1 MKIEI
6 RNIDLSKV
14 ITFLENENFKGLKS
28 VNRSKV
34 TNYLREQLETVVE
47 GEKTIRKDGKDKPEQ
62 WLDQELKA
70 YFDETVTVEG
80 GNFIKPLNVVKAK
93 IKELASEECEQEFSG
108 DDAYALSVLYDAFQ
122 IDEEKGEDVNESD
135 NNGN

>member
-6 RNIDLSKV
+6 RNIDLEKV
-14 ITFLENENFKGLKS
+14 IIFLENENFKGLKS
-28 VNRSKV
+28 VNRSKL
-34 TNYLREQLETVVE
+34 TNYLSEQLETVVA
-47 GEKTIRKDGKDKPEQ
+47 GERTIREDGKDKPKQ
-62 WLDQELKA
+62 WLEKELKA

-80 GNFIKPLNVVKAK
+80 SNMLKPLNVVKAK

-108 DDAYALSVLYDAFQ
+108 DDAYALSVLYDAFNL
-122 IDEEKGEDVNESD
+122 EKGEDVNESD